1 MFSNLEHKQIDLN
14 IEKHN
19 NDLRFDM
26 HNYIWCPRNE
36 WPDC

>member
-1 MFSNLEHKQIDLN
+1 MFTNLKPSKFNLN

-19 NDLRFDM
+19 NELRFDM
-26 HNYIWCPRNE
+26 YNYIWCPENE